1 MSRHVSA
8 IYSMRLEP
16 EAPVECRIQNGSSGP
31 FPYLVLGH
39 SFTVLPNLAQLAAI
53 RDAITACLESPEA
66 QNLLDAEAEKA
77 PVQPRSIKRSP
88 EHTDWCLSVQPI
100 HEEGDCNCGY
110 SKRNSRPTPD
120 VKNNAVDNN
129 RNYSEPHSLGCAI
142 WLNAPCNC
150 GVARAG
156 SGK

>member
-1 MSRHVSA
+1 MSSHVSA

-39 SFTVLPNLAQLAAI
+39 SFTVLPSLAQLKAI

-66 QNLLDAEAEKA
+66 KALLAAEAEKA
-77 PVQPRSIKRSP
+77 PIHPR
-88 EHTDWCLSVQPI
+88 PI
-100 HEEGDCNCGY
+100 TLNPKVVKQVMDFA
-110 SKRNSRPTPD
+110 SSRPTPD
-120 VKNNAVDNN
+120 VNNN